1 MSITIQIERNSTA
14 TSGSVHVETDLVVL
28 TASTSVPQE
37 VDDAIMTFKNTGESP
52 CQGYDAVKLLIE
64 TVLSS
69 TGAPSAAV
77 WFPAPEGGDGES
89 QLHISGSVRVE
100 GVRNG
105 KRFTLAC
112 QGSPHTM
119 VPNLTGC
126 EELWVG
132 LAGAERS
139 VEMGRKRSSGVVGGS
154 AFLVRPQDSLAP
166 PQHQEPPAPA
176 QPASPKPDPKP
187 VAKPTPAPQPDPVQP
202 KLNPTP
208 APPQPAASPT
218 PAPAPDPVPKPETP
232 PAGDHDSNKAQSEE
246 DQVSLDSS
254 TLLKV
259 PTRGAEAY
267 LARSRLVDGIK
278 CPTGTSANLTL
289 QVTTAVGGRRPAE
302 GTRRLVRTAALR
314 FGQSRGIQ
322 RHAGPPGPSY
332 SAVRPR
338 TSCLCSHREAA
349 LRYPMSPPP

>member
-1 MSITIQIERNSTA
+1 M
-14 TSGSVHVETDLVVL
+14 
-28 TASTSVPQE
+28 
-37 VDDAIMTFKNTGESP
+37 
-52 CQGYDAVKLLIE
+52 
-64 TVLSS
+64 
-69 TGAPSAAV
+69 
-77 WFPAPEGGDGES
+77 
-89 QLHISGSVRVE
+89 
-100 GVRNG
+100 RNG

-259 PTRGAEAY
+259 PTSGVPEAY
-267 LARSRLVDGIK
+267 LAPESELVDGIK
-278 CPTGTSANLTL
+278 CPNGHLSKPNPL
-289 QVTTAVGGRRPAE
+289 QGDHCRWCGRRPAE
-302 GTRRLVRTAALR
+302 GTRRLVRDRRPALGQIKEVSSGTQVPLTRSVVLGRAPADKLSLFAPGGR
-314 FGQSRGIQ
+314 FALPHEPATMNINDVRDNISRA
-322 RHAGPPGPSY
+322 HALVRLDGWDVFVRDLGSLNGSSLHYADGRVVNLDANTEYPVKGPCRLMLHEV
-332 SAVRPR
+332 AVE
-338 TSCLCSHREAA
+338 LN
-349 LRYPMSPPP
+349 LF